1 MKRYIYIAYALMLV
15 LAACQD
21 DKLGDHENSGN
32 ATLTLNFNSSD
43 NTLSRAVSSDED
55 EQIISNAYVFVF
67 NQDGSKVFGQFY
79 NNIHQ
84 SKTYTTKVENIP
96 AGNGKTIAVIANIN
110 TTIHD
115 LNDTKLDAVTS
126 KADLLALTSHMQGKY
141 IERGIQFL
149 MSGMKEGAELIA
161 NQNNTIDIPL
171 TRTDAKVRFNV
182 QTKEGVTFTPR
193 EWKIVAIPR
202 EVSVL
207 PNTTQGQFEF
217 ENYFNSEW
225 NNFEISTTN
234 AITFAFYI
242 PENKVNPK
250 ETIPAEGEYRDQYAL
265 REKQEKTTNADGSVT
280 NGAYRYADQR
290 ATYVKLK

>member
-1 MKRYIYIAYALMLV
+1 M
-15 LAACQD
+15 
-21 DKLGDHENSGN
+21 
-32 ATLTLNFNSSD
+32 
-43 NTLSRAVSSDED
+43 
-55 EQIISNAYVFVF
+55 
-67 NQDGSKVFGQFY
+67 
-79 NNIHQ
+79 
-84 SKTYTTKVENIP
+84 ENIP

-193 EWKIVAIPR
+193 EWQIVAIPR

-234 AITFAFYI
+234 AITFAFYGVSI
-242 PENKVNPK
+242 CP
-250 ETIPAEGEYRDQYAL
+250 TR
-265 REKQEKTTNADGSVT
+265 KTRKNI
-280 NGAYRYADQR
+280 
-290 ATYVKLK
+290 